1 MMRAPMKDRSGEL
14 DFEQMMKRI
23 DVYGRLAY
31 GGQCVA
37 AMAMLAGPALFV
49 TASIVPF
56 FVDDTREAVAIWL
69 LGWLTGAG
77 VAVGGVLFGVFCWR
91 WSGDWITEWPGYAVA
106 FGIAA
111 AMCVAQAYLLMST
124 PVPVY
129 LSFIITTSVAFVA
142 GFLIAGN
149 LAGTQVLPE
158 TRQMRP
164 GAAVR
169 RR

>member
-1 MMRAPMKDRSGEL
+1 
-14 DFEQMMKRI
+14 MKRI

-37 AMAMLAGPALFV
+37 AMAMLAGPALFI

-56 FVDDTREAVAIWL
+56 FVNDTREAIALWL
-69 LGWLTGAG
+69 FGWLAG
-77 VAVGGVLFGVFCWR
+77 IGVTVAGGLLGVFCWR

-111 AMCVAQAYLLMST
+111 AMCVAQAYLMMST

-129 LSFIITTSVAFVA
+129 LSFTITMSVAFVA
-142 GFLIAGN
+142 GFLVAGN
-149 LAGTQVLPE
+149 LAGMQVLQE